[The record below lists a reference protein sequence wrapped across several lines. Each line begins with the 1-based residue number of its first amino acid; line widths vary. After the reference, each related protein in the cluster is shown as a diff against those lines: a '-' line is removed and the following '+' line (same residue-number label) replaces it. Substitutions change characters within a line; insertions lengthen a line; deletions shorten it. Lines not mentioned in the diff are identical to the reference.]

1 MGNRAARIRTMASQD
16 PIRISG
22 KGLGQ
27 LAMPGACARCFWLSR
42 VVARLPYQ
50 VFLGI
55 FSSID
60 SYSKKVVHG
69 WFDRHG
75 SAPPW
80 LSDLGAISGYIDPP
94 HHSRVG
100 FVDEESGVHL
110 TGAPDAVFTRPGGS
124 LIIADYKTSKF
135 TVAQGRLL
143 PMYAVQV
150 NAYALIAQ
158 QLGWP
163 PVDALALI
171 YTEPVTD
178 LSAAHAVANQREHGF
193 AMPFAAHIKSV
204 PLAPARVRELM
215 QKAAGICRAERA
227 PKSARGCAECAWVR
241 EMIDLLA
248 GSPPDAEPPGF

>member
-1 MGNRAARIRTMASQD
+1 MSPPE

-22 KGLGQ
+22 KDLGQ
-27 LAMPGACARCFWLSR
+27 LALPGACARCFWLSR
-42 VVARLPYQ
+42 NVSRLPYQ
-50 VFLGI
+50 IFPGI

-60 SYSKKVVHG
+60 AYSKKVVHG

-80 LSDLGAISGYIDPP
+80 LADLGAISGYVDPP
-94 HHSRVG
+94 HHSRFG
-100 FVDEESGVHL
+100 FVDEEIGVHL

-124 LIIADYKTSKF
+124 LIIADYKTSRF
-135 TVAQGRLL
+135 TAAQGRLF
-143 PMYAVQV
+143 PMYSVQL

-178 LSAAHAVANQREHGF
+178 LSAAHAVANQRERGF

-204 PLAPARVRELM
+204 PFAPLRVRELM
-215 QKAAGICRAERA
+215 RKAAGICRAEQA
-227 PKSARGCAECAWVR
+227 PKSARGCPECARVR
-241 EMIDLLA
+241 EMIERLDG
-248 GSPPDAEPPGF
+248 GSADRQPEDQ